1 MADLNGIVLKIVN
14 SNEYEVAESIIVS
27 MNTLMMSEKADPSPT
42 TWADITQVTYQECK
56 KYGIKTYYQK
66 KSTMIIRMR
75 YKGKK

>member
-56 KYGIKTYYQK
+56 NMVLRHT
-66 KSTMIIRMR
+66 IRKR
-75 YKGKK
+75 AQ